1 MGVRRPNGPGQV
13 SGSFRSCRPGAL
25 TQLRGSVARPV
36 LGIVERK
43 AASRSGLLPVMEA
56 DAHLRT
62 DPQLAKTSGG
72 EQRAHVS
79 PDPDATF
86 RPRMPVGE
94 QTAGGSLGTISY
106 PARPTARYA
115 GGQLWHLFCRFL
127 SGRGLSCHP
136 DFPNPMPARESSLAG
151 LEGGEVAPAG
161 FTAHC

>member
-1 MGVRRPNGPGQV
+1 
-13 SGSFRSCRPGAL
+13 
-25 TQLRGSVARPV
+25 LRGSVARPV
-36 LGIVERK
+36 LGVVERK

-94 QTAGGSLGTISY
+94 QTA
-106 PARPTARYA
+106 
-115 GGQLWHLFCRFL
+115 
-127 SGRGLSCHP
+127 RG
-136 DFPNPMPARESSLAG
+136 
-151 LEGGEVAPAG
+151 
-161 FTAHC
+161 